1 MTTNFALSLSF
12 EGIELLHRVPRGWQV
27 VGTADVEDKNLDA
40 ALAALREKALALEPG
55 NLRTKLVIPMDQI
68 KYLAIDSTQTNLD
81 DIHAALDG
89 ATPYDLNELAV
100 DYERSG
106 GRTHVAA
113 VARDT
118 LEEAESF
125 ARAHQFNP
133 VAFVAVPEPFTFQK
147 EVFFGATTCAAQIV
161 GSQAITRD
169 DLPVLKVGTRIK
181 SRLLIMSDLVDDEP
195 ESPGAFSLADALAP
209 FVSSPQV
216 ADITIAAPV
225 VPEVIPEP
233 EITPDPAVLHEPDA
247 VAAPAPRVV
256 QIDRI
261 VSEFYAPVAPAAPKV
276 ILAPPSVID
285 ARPILP
291 ENPVLADIAG
301 LHRVIPEYHAKTA
314 KAGRLI
320 LSASA
325 PAASQ
330 NIPTLGAA
338 TPLKTP
344 VADTTTR
351 RTTVIFG
358 ALAASVAAAA
368 VFAWAQYSAAPISSV
383 DSRAAASEIVASVDL
398 QIVATPDAAV
408 TVTGADLATLVPPV
422 IPTATITA
430 PNPITIF
437 TVPNTPEAIIV
448 SLQDGLPDITTA
460 TPTPPTAEPVA
471 QTNAD
476 RPAPVIGQVLSP
488 ADAQAAYDAT
498 GVWQRAPRMVDTP
511 RIAQGPD
518 FTPPADLPPVTQ
530 KVAQAPAIPDM
541 SPDLSFVA
549 PVNPPSADAVFAL
562 DDNGQIIPS
571 PEGTITPEGAIVYAG
586 LPDLRVRERPQL
598 SEEELARFAPPVA
611 PTDDGVVVIAG
622 APDVVPPARP
632 DDLVVPPEDPAP
644 TAGAVGLGGLSTPE
658 NAAEA
663 LIATAPDD
671 AVRPQP
677 RPQDLAA
684 VAPAPAPSD
693 SDTPDI
699 TAIIASVMEEDS
711 RQPFIDMTAQA
722 VSTSR
727 RPSMRPRNFDRV
739 VAAAR
744 ARQAAQPTQTAS
756 APAAAPAPVAAA
768 PVAPQ
773 NYAPVPGGVARA
785 ATEDNAINLREIN
798 LIGIYGRP
806 SAPRALVRLSNGR
819 YEHVE
824 VGSALDGGQVTAIGD
839 GVLNYVKRGRTI
851 SLQALGG

>member
-125 ARAHQFNP
+125 ASAHQFNP

-161 GSQAITRD
+161 GSDVISRD

-195 ESPGAFSLADALAP
+195 ESPGEFNLADALAP
-209 FVSSPQV
+209 FVSPPPV
-216 ADITIAAPV
+216 ADIAIAVPV
-225 VPEVIPEP
+225 APEVIPHPDVLPAP
-233 EITPDPAVLHEPDA
+233 EA
-247 VAAPAPRVV
+247 VAAPAPRSV

-261 VSEFYAPVAPAAPKV
+261 VPEFHAPVAPVTPPV
-276 ILAPPSVID
+276 IVIPEAVTD
-285 ARPILP
+285 TRPILP
-291 ENPVLADIAG
+291 ENPVLADISG
-301 LHRVIPEYHAKTA
+301 LHRMIPEYHAKTA

-325 PAASQ
+325 PAASR

-338 TPLKTP
+338 TPFKTP
-344 VADTTTR
+344 VTDSASR
-351 RTTVIFG
+351 RTTVIFA

-368 VFAWAQYSAAPISSV
+368 VFAWSQYSAAPIASV
-383 DSRAAASEIVASVDL
+383 DSRAAASETIAPVEL

-408 TVTGADLATLVPPV
+408 TVTGADLATLAPPV
-422 IPTATITA
+422 IPTASITA
-430 PNPITIF
+430 PEPVNIF

-448 SLQDGLPDITTA
+448 SLQDGLPDIATA
-460 TPTPPTAEPVA
+460 TPPPPPAEPVA

-476 RPAPVIGQVLSP
+476 TPAPVIGQVLSP

-498 GVWQRAPRMVDTP
+498 GVWQRAPRMIDTP

-518 FTPPADLPPVTQ
+518 FTPPADLPPATQ
-530 KVAQAPAIPDM
+530 RVAQAPAIPDM

-571 PEGTITPEGAIVYAG
+571 TEGTITPEGAVVYAG
-586 LPDLRVRERPQL
+586 LPDLRVRVRPEL
-598 SEEELARFAPPVA
+598 SEEDLARFAPPVA
-611 PTDDGVVVIAG
+611 PTSGGVVVIAG

-632 DDLVVPPEDPAP
+632 DDLVATPEDPAP
-644 TAGAVGLGGLSTPE
+644 TAGAVGLGGLSTQD

-663 LIATAPDD
+663 LIATAPNNV
-671 AVRPQP
+671 VRPQP

-684 VAPAPAPSD
+684 VAPLPAPSD
-693 SDTPDI
+693 AATPDI
-699 TAIIASVMEEDS
+699 TAIIASVMEEDA

-727 RPSMRPRNFDRV
+727 RPTMRPRNFDRV